1 MNGRYPP
8 LNGLCFSAICHNAFR
23 WDMSV
28 LKKTSYRHEHV
39 PIVIGLNLG
48 YSWMFD
54 PNDSLV
60 NDAFR
65 EERKTTVNETE

>member
-1 MNGRYPP
+1 
-8 LNGLCFSAICHNAFR
+8 
-23 WDMSV
+23 MSV

-65 EERKTTVNETE
+65 EERKTTVNETEWSESLFEFDLIVTHQ